1 MSETTPTR
9 PAPDRGRLVVAR
21 QVVEKIAEQ
30 AAFEVTETGTERRAF
45 AVVPGGDPGGRVPV
59 AAQLDGDQA
68 WLTVDVA
75 LTYPGPLHAATE
87 ELRRHVVTRVE
98 ELAGVSVRR
107 VDIRVGWLVD
117 GARQPRKLS

>member
-1 MSETTPTR
+1 MPTR

-30 AAFEVTETGTERRAF
+30 AAFEVTETGAERRAF

-59 AAQLDGDQA
+59 TAQLDGDQA
-68 WLTVDVA
+68 WLNVDVA
-75 LTYPGPLHAATE
+75 LTYPGPLRAATE
-87 ELRRHVVTRVE
+87 ELRHHVVTRVE